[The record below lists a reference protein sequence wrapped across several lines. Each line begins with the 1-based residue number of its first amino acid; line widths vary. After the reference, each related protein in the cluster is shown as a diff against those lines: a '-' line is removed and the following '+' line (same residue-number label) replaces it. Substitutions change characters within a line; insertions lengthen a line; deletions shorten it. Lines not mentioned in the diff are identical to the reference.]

1 MIGKIDYIGRCLG
14 SQQGGVGPRDGAVL
28 DGDAASGRAAQENQL
43 RVEHPGVSGGPPWLE
58 RDTDEGRPAG
68 GGQQVG
74 VARRRTRHVPL
85 DLGLE
90 QLDAVPGDLEP
101 MPWPEP
107 AGGPLGTAETGPRP
121 SVQVDGVDATGIEV
135 EVDVLVAGGLRRRS

>member
-1 MIGKIDYIGRCLG
+1 MGMP
-14 SQQGGVGPRDGAVL
+14 QAAWGPEKT
-28 DGDAASGRAAQENQL
+28 SL
-43 RVEHPGVSGGPPWLE
+43 RVEHPGVSGGPPRLDA
-58 RDTDEGRPAG
+58 DTDEGRPAG

-74 VARRRTRHVPL
+74 VARRRTLHVPL

-101 MPWPEP
+101 MPRPEP
-107 AGGPLGTAETGPRP
+107 TGGPLGTAETGPRP

-135 EVDVLVAGGLRRRS
+135 EVGVAGRRRCVRRS